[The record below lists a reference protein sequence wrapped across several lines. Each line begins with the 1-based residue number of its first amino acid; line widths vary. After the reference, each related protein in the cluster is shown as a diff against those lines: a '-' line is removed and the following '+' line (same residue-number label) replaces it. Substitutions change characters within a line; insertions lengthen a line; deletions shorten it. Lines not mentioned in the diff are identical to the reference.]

1 MELSVIVVHSSP
13 SLRKFLK
20 ATVAAMGNQVVVAE
34 SDKQGLSFL
43 ESNQADL
50 IIVEQPLLDLE
61 AANFITQ
68 VKLISGHE

>member
-1 MELSVIVVHSSP
+1 MEMSVIVVHSSP

-43 ESNQADL
+43 
-50 IIVEQPLLDLE
+50 
-61 AANFITQ
+61 
-68 VKLISGHE
+68 